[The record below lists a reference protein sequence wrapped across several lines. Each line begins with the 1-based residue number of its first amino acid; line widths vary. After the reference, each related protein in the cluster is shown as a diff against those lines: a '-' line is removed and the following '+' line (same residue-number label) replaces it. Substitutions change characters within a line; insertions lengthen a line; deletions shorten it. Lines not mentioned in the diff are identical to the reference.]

1 MKNQHDTLS
10 YKTINERKT
19 GIVMQIY
26 QYTNPMNTILPSPDL
41 LTMKNIDTLY

>member
-10 YKTINERKT
+10 YKTVNKRKA

-26 QYTNPMNTILPSPDL
+26 QYTNSMNTILPSPDL
-41 LTMKNIDTLY
+41 LIMKNIDTVY

>member
-10 YKTINERKT
+10 YKTVNERKT

-26 QYTNPMNTILPSPDL
+26 Q
-41 LTMKNIDTLY
+41 